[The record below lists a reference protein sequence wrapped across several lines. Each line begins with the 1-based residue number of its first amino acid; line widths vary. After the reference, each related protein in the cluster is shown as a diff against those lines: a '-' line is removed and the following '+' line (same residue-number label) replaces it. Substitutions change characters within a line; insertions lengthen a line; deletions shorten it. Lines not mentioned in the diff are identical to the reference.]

1 MPHRASLRPV
11 TRPETTTVKP
21 SAGQAMQQLIDEVR
35 LTFPFDLPRAQVCGD
50 ECRGCSIKLIEYIEM
65 EMDNWE
71 YRLDDGVI
79 PTFGDLDKL
88 ARSCT
93 KIYRALLNNGLVKE
107 EESAA

>member
-1 MPHRASLRPV
+1 MRNLL
-11 TRPETTTVKP
+11 K
-21 SAGQAMQQLIDEVR
+21 EVR
-35 LTFPFDLPRAQVCGD
+35 AVLPLDVSPEEICTD